1 MRVGGEDG
9 DGDGEAVAGREYGE
23 IHSFSPAS
31 CSELSCKQT
40 EKKDCFRTAMRTGL
54 HLSFICFLVS
64 AHKFDRGREE
74 RRNNLTSNYAR

>member
-9 DGDGEAVAGREYGE
+9 DGDREAVAGREYGE
-23 IHSFSPAS
+23 IHSFPPISQS

-40 EKKDCFRTAMRTGL
+40 EKRLFQNRHDFQTGL
-54 HLSFICFLVS
+54 HLSFICLLVS

-74 RRNNLTSNYAR
+74 RRNNLT

>member
-1 MRVGGEDG
+1 MRVGGEDGDG

-40 EKKDCFRTAMRTGL
+40 EKRLFQNRHENM
-54 HLSFICFLVS
+54 SFICFLVS

-74 RRNNLTSNYAR
+74 RRNN